1 MSRYLPD
8 GCTHNPWNDCAC
20 GEPMCDGGCE
30 IEEEY
35 DSGIDDS
42 TEYEDDSDED
52 EEPEE

>member
-20 GEPMCDGGCE
+20 GEPMCDASCE

-42 TEYEDDSDED
+42 TEYEDDSDE
-52 EEPEE
+52 EPEE

>member
-20 GEPMCDGGCE
+20 GEPMCDASCE
-30 IEEEY
+30 IE
-35 DSGIDDS
+35 D
-42 TEYEDDSDED
+42 EDDSDED

>member
-20 GEPMCDGGCE
+20 GAPMCDASCE
-30 IEEEY
+30 IEDE
-35 DSGIDDS
+35 
-42 TEYEDDSDED
+42 DSDED